1 MPAAS
6 RLDFAM
12 KYDFRHLG
20 FRPATMD
27 RRFRVVIPPAWRPD
41 ADEPLFLL
49 LSRTHELPVLKV
61 LTQKGYE
68 EEVKRISESDASE
81 GRKRLLQGA
90 LAMHCRC
97 ATLNDQ
103 GKVLLPKDLCEIRFC
118 LLRPL

>member
-1 MPAAS
+1 
-6 RLDFAM
+6 
-12 KYDFRHLG
+12 
-20 FRPATMD
+20 MD
-27 RRFRVVIPPAWRPD
+27 RKFRVAIPPAWRPD

-49 LSRTHELPVLKV
+49 LSRAHELPVLKV

-68 EEVKRISESDASE
+68 EEVKRISESDASV
-81 GRKRLLQGA
+81 GQKRLLQGA
-90 LAMHCRC
+90 LAMLCRC